1 MMKPLFYKLAM
12 PLSILAWVFASVN
25 ANAATCAT
33 SASSLYGWY
42 AMLVS
47 GTTGNVSAKYLVGAI
62 LFDGVSQLTGN
73 NVYGSGSDSTVTGT
87 YALNADCTLTIQMNI
102 GSTAQVYTVAM
113 KTSNEAVG
121 IEVDSSA
128 VATIDLQAQYATYTP
143 GLNFTNSSANGLFT
157 GVCYGAAGATS
168 DVNIASFSN
177 GSVSGTDPYNNGGSG
192 GSLQVANNPYTGTYT
207 VNSDGTF
214 SGTVSVDG
222 YSFAFYGVIAN
233 GGTELE
239 YFYTD
244 VASGTLPGAAF
255 EGCVDKL

>member
-1 MMKPLFYKLAM
+1 MKALFHKFAL
-12 PLSILAWVFASVN
+12 PGIIVAWFFAP
-25 ANAATCAT
+25 AGAQAATCAT
-33 SASSLYGWY
+33 SAASLHGWY
-42 AMLVS
+42 AMLVT
-47 GTTGNVSAKYLVGAI
+47 GTTLNVGAKYLAGAI
-62 LFDGVSQLTGN
+62 LFDGGSGLTGN
-73 NVYGSGSDSTVTGT
+73 NVYGTGGSDSAVTGT
-87 YALNADCTLTIQMNI
+87 YALNADCTLTISKII
-102 GSTAQVYTVAM
+102 GSSAAQVYSVAI

-143 GLNFTNSSANGLFT
+143 GLNFTNSSANVLFT
-157 GVCYGAAGATS
+157 GACYGAAAATS
-168 DVNIASFSN
+168 DLNIATFAN
-177 GSVSGTDPYNNGGSG
+177 GAVSGTDPFNNGGSFV
-192 GSLQVANNPYTGTYT
+192 SANNPYTGTYT

-222 YSFAFYGVIAN
+222 ASFDFYGVIAN